1 MASRTEYP
9 KMLKGAKIWSG
20 TELWT
25 TIKPISDMKPK
36 YAGSSYAVILM
47 QLKHQNRQTHHLAG
61 QDLECRTH
69 LAIAGLVST

>member
-1 MASRTEYP
+1 
-9 KMLKGAKIWSG
+9 
-20 TELWT
+20 
-25 TIKPISDMKPK
+25 MKPK

-69 LAIAGLVST
+69 LAIAGLLSNYIRNGGFGS

>member
-1 MASRTEYP
+1 
-9 KMLKGAKIWSG
+9 
-20 TELWT
+20 
-25 TIKPISDMKPK
+25 MKPK

-69 LAIAGLVST
+69 LAIAGLLSNYGILETVGLAAVLICN